1 VLLDWIQW
9 FSLGR
14 SVASAPDP
22 RQVAFPYQ
30 PGQLTRGVAV
40 ITELA
45 CSSKEFHVSHATT
58 NRQRTEEVGQICGWR
73 RLPGRPVDSAA
84 SATAASDFEPGW
96 QSSSPFLGARGVPA
110 GLTLRNYGLQEPLRA

>member
-58 NRQRTEEVGQICGWR
+58 NRQRTEEVGQICCR
-73 RLPGRPVDSAA
+73 RHVKTDPLAA
-84 SATAASDFEPGW
+84 VEI
-96 QSSSPFLGARGVPA
+96 
-110 GLTLRNYGLQEPLRA
+110 